1 MANSGPNTNGAQFF
15 LTVAET
21 PWLDGKHV
29 VFGEVRDPESY
40 KIAKDIEKLGSQFG
54 TPSAVVK
61 ITACS
66 EYVPVISKTLEH
78 IETFNTN
85 CKVVSWYQNSKF
97 LFMFNPNW
105 KLLR

>member
-29 VFGEVRDPESY
+29 VFGEVRDGVQGDSY
-40 KIAKDIEKLGSQFG
+40 KIAKAIEKLGSRSG

-61 ITACS
+61 ITACD
-66 EYVPVISKTLEH
+66 EYADNGE
-78 IETFNTN
+78 
-85 CKVVSWYQNSKF
+85 
-97 LFMFNPNW
+97 
-105 KLLR
+105 